1 MTKSS
6 TLCRNMVPKCI
17 YPPTTDKGKSKA
29 IGSSSTTCTELVD
42 GVIRQ
47 FLLPDNHMKLHDAME
62 IVAWMAGDFDGLNG
76 FWDHKLS

>member
-42 GVIRQ
+42 SGIRQ
-47 FLLPDNHMKLHDAME
+47 FFSPDNHMKLHDAME
-62 IVAWMAGDFDGLNG
+62 IVA
-76 FWDHKLS
+76 